1 MGLPIWITLFA
12 NFTTTA
18 IFCELASLFCKLL
31 YRITFSCKLLHAFF
45 AICQPHATQTGI
57 RDGWRLQNG
66 WFFGKQRNPKWPLR
80 CFRFLHYTLGWILSV
95 KKFRV
100 HIVLVCDFILF
111 SLPDSI
117 EKMFSK
123 GSQLVLAKVQNTED
137 SPPYPRP
144 RLLATGKSPIL
155 DGIPPLL
162 GSSWPLLSDYIPI
175 FIHSSPVR

>member
-1 MGLPIWITLFA
+1 M
-12 NFTTTA
+12 
-18 IFCELASLFCKLL
+18 
-31 YRITFSCKLLHAFF
+31 
-45 AICQPHATQTGI
+45 
-57 RDGWRLQNG
+57 
-66 WFFGKQRNPKWPLR
+66 
-80 CFRFLHYTLGWILSV
+80 FRFLHYTSDWIFIV

-100 HIVLVCDFILF
+100 HIVLVCDFILS

-144 RLLATGKSPIL
+144 RLLATGKSVTL

-175 FIHSSPVR
+175 FIHSSPVRYIFGCTLLIDIFEGRLLSVNGQMMVIDVNVMMMIIIGSNCLIRALLCEIVPVKSFMFRSSLLSSASTSLLLHKEL